1 MVMLMDWFSGWLRR
15 RLIKGELSET
25 KARRKGAKA

>member
-15 RLIKGELSET
+15 RLIKGEVSEK
-25 KARRKGAKA
+25 KAKRKSAKA